1 MVSCVSFRRVGA
13 IILLVTNMKKSVRF
27 YKDTLGLPIKSE
39 SEDWTEFFSSGTV
52 LALHPAKKKHKL
64 RSGPNM
70 LIGFMVNDLDYSV
83 KQLKKKKVKFFKQP
97 KEEPFGKHTII
108 MDPDSHLISIAELK
122 AKSTEG
128 FDLLGL
134 IGTE

>member
-1 MVSCVSFRRVGA
+1 
-13 IILLVTNMKKSVRF
+13 
-27 YKDTLGLPIKSE
+27 
-39 SEDWTEFFSSGTV
+39 
-52 LALHPAKKKHKL
+52 
-64 RSGPNM
+64 
-70 LIGFMVNDLDYSV
+70 
-83 KQLKKKKVKFFKQP
+83 
-97 KEEPFGKHTII
+97 

>member
-1 MVSCVSFRRVGA
+1 
-13 IILLVTNMKKSVRF
+13 MKKSVRF

-52 LALHPAKKKHKL
+52 LALHPAKKKAKL

-70 LIGFMVNDLDYSV
+70 LIGFMVSDLDHSV

-97 KEEPFGKHTII
+97 KQEPFGKHTII
-108 MDPDSHLISIAELK
+108 IDPDSHLISIAELK